1 MLQIVLEK
9 NAREAWYCNNSSVPL
24 GIFRLLYLSLSATG
38 DKPKNKNSD
47 VFGERR
53 VRRNSHSGT
62 ASAGTAWAHV
72 PSDDRNLVPSN
83 SPLAIWRGLQDSKIH
98 LGLWGWKMDSS
109 CFKLSWIALVWVL
122 LSCKVRP
129 IYSYIIIMYN
139 CMFFV
144 AILRLNVQ
152 TQGDSIHFGVTV
164 QLHILLKM
172 LLLLHCYSLLLYITD
187 NSLICVCYYFIL
199 FRYYVIMSYTS
210 FWHYVWSCYALVH
223 VLWVYPPLSK
233 NGKWRIYRDSLLIM

>member
-24 GIFRLLYLSLSATG
+24 GIFYSIAIPFTLGNRRQT
-38 DKPKNKNSD
+38 KKQKRD

-83 SPLAIWRGLQDSKIH
+83 SPLAIWRGLPDVKIH

-109 CFKLSWIALVWVL
+109 CFKLSRRHWCGSFFHAKCVLYIPIKGIVTCFLL
-122 LSCKVRP
+122 LS
-129 IYSYIIIMYN
+129 
-139 CMFFV
+139 
-144 AILRLNVQ
+144 
-152 TQGDSIHFGVTV
+152 
-164 QLHILLKM
+164 
-172 LLLLHCYSLLLYITD
+172 
-187 NSLICVCYYFIL
+187 
-199 FRYYVIMSYTS
+199 
-210 FWHYVWSCYALVH
+210 
-223 VLWVYPPLSK
+223 
-233 NGKWRIYRDSLLIM
+233 